1 MPAVLGQGLQNF
13 PLGQQPQ
20 RPFLRPGQLGMDQRQ
35 AAHSPSGS
43 SRTPGRGRFRTP
55 FTQALSAPAALPQ
68 DSGFEQPLAGDAQT
82 VRLPGIE
89 SGPAESSTSASHS
102 ALSLAA
108 TVSDLERLSLA
119 DDMTATRLR
128 PVAIHTAPSPSDVI
142 RASAARGSSPEAS
155 PAMFPLLSGQIYCQ
169 VPPQGMP
176 SSSPQPVQVP
186 GVPGPTFDDARAAV
200 IPGSSLT
207 SSAPATSEE

>member
-1 MPAVLGQGLQNF
+1 
-13 PLGQQPQ
+13 
-20 RPFLRPGQLGMDQRQ
+20 MDQRQ
-35 AAHSPSGS
+35 AAHSPFGS

-82 VRLPGIE
+82 VRLPGVE

-169 VPPQGMP
+169 GLP

-186 GVPGPTFDDARAAV
+186 GVPGPTFDVARAAV